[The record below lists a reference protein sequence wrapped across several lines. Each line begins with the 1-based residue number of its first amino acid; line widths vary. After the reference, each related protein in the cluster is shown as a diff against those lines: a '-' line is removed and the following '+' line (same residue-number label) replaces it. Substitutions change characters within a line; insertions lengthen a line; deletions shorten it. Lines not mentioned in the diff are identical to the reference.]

1 MEMTKSHDSPESR
14 STEPQ
19 PGSAPAA
26 DPAPT
31 ERTRFLQ
38 RMLEDQE
45 RGRLQPVDHYVAEF
59 SQIEGF
65 VRSEHNN
72 LSKPASSEGEDDVFA
87 QDFRK
92 GDRIGRYELVRVIG
106 EGGMGRAWLA
116 RDPMLARDVVV
127 KALRG
132 DVDADDPGHER
143 LRREARV
150 LGKLDH
156 PAIAKVLDI
165 LEDGKRAYLVLPF
178 YEGETLASRIAR
190 ARARSES
197 AAVQAGPWVD
207 IAAASGDRPESLRA
221 LLDFFAAVAEA
232 LHTAHRSGVVHRDL
246 KPQNL
251 IVQTDGTPVVLD
263 FGLALPTSDDR
274 LTQPG
279 EVIGTPLYMSPE
291 QVDGSQPIDV
301 RSDVYSLGVTLYEAL
316 SLVHPFTGD
325 GGREATFHRVLR
337 GDPVPLRRHQ
347 PLIPRDLEAVVH
359 KAMEREPQRRYA
371 DAAAFARE
379 LRRVI
384 ALEPTEA
391 RPVSGITLWVRR
403 ATRRPRRLAA
413 ATATATVFAAA
424 GWFSWESALAKE
436 RILRSLEEQRQ
447 GLIERNAE
455 TLSTGLVLDWCDFIG
470 GERSLLGEERALA
483 DLDTLE
489 QRGLA
494 MRPPL
499 GVCRVLLLR
508 GAIVE
513 TQGVAAKRDVLDRYG
528 RLFRK
533 WPDEPR
539 KAWVAFAAAR
549 WATHHVNDP
558 SVGES
563 YAEEGLALVERLSLA
578 GSWTKL
584 ASLEIAAD
592 PEFWVAERR
601 RPEAADA
608 EDSRG
613 QGLLLRAQARAKMGR
628 ADEALVDVEAAVVAL
643 DRVRNVHRL
652 ANALALRA
660 GLLVDKKRTDEA
672 RADAARAAALYEA
685 GFTDPT
691 PDNRNRPGAPEVR
704 VRDRQGVDSMRK
716 MEARAC
722 MADGSWS
729 TARSLLEGI
738 EADRNADRMSLVNS
752 DVPLLLAECLLR
764 DPKAADVR
772 VRAVREQLSRGRAFW
787 NPRAMNAEL
796 AAALRLEAELL
807 SLDGGFHAA
816 EELRRR
822 ADRMEQPR

>member
-1 MEMTKSHDSPESR
+1 MTAGSDSQHDGSKDPFPGK
-14 STEPQ
+14 EPV
-19 PGSAPAA
+19 A

-45 RGRLQPVDHYVAEF
+45 RGRLQPVERYVAEF
-59 SQIEGF
+59 ARIEDF
-65 VRSEHNN
+65 VRSEHSN
-72 LSKPASSEGEDDVFA
+72 LSKPASSDGEDDVFT

-178 YEGETLASRIAR
+178 YDGETLASRIAR

-197 AAVQAGPWVD
+197 AAVQTGPWVD
-207 IAAASGDRPESLRA
+207 ISAASASDRPASLRA
-221 LLDFFAAVAEA
+221 LLEFFAAVADA

-251 IVQTDGTPVVLD
+251 IVQADGSPVVLD

-291 QVDGSQPIDV
+291 QVDGSRPVDV
-301 RSDVYSLGVTLYEAL
+301 RSDVYSLGVTLYESL

-347 PLIPRDLEAVVH
+347 SLIPRDLEAVVQ

-413 ATATATVFAAA
+413 ATVTATVFAAA
-424 GWFSWESALAKE
+424 GWMSWDSALAKE
-436 RILRSLEEQRQ
+436 RILGSLEEQRQ
-447 GLIERNAE
+447 GLVERNAE
-455 TLSTGLVLDWCDFIG
+455 TLSTGLVLDWCDFIA
-470 GERSLLGEERALA
+470 GERNLLGDERALA
-483 DLDTLE
+483 DLDALE
-489 QRGLA
+489 LRGLA
-494 MRPPL
+494 MQPPL
-499 GVCRVLLLR
+499 GVCRALLLR

-513 TQGVAAKRDVLDRYG
+513 THGVAAKRDVLERYA

-549 WATHHVNDP
+549 WAIHHADDP
-558 SVGES
+558 SAGES
-563 YAEEGLALVERLSLA
+563 YADEGLALVERLSLA
-578 GSWTKL
+578 GAWTRL
-584 ASLEIAAD
+584 AALEIAAD

-601 RPEAADA
+601 RADA
-608 EDSRG
+608 AGVEDSRG
-613 QGLLLRAQARAKMGR
+613 QGLLLRAQALAKQR
-628 ADEALVDVEAAVVAL
+628 RVDEALRDVGDAIADL
-643 DRVRNVHRL
+643 DRCGNAHRL
-652 ANALALRA
+652 ANALALR
-660 GLLVDKKRTDEA
+660 GDLLVGNGDTEGA
-672 RADAARAAALYEA
+672 RADARRAAALYEA

-716 MEARAC
+716 LEARAL
-722 MADGSWS
+722 MAEGSWGA
-729 TARSLLEGI
+729 ARALLSVI
-738 EADRNADRMSLVNS
+738 ESDREPTRMSLVNS

-764 DPKAADVR
+764 DPSMTSGRA
-772 VRAVREQLSRGRAFW
+772 RAVREQLARGRAFW
-787 NPRAMNAEL
+787 TPRAMTPKL
-796 AAALRLEAELL
+796 AAALRIEAELV

-816 EELRRR
+816 EELRQR
-822 ADRMEQPR
+822 ADRLEKGR

>member
-1 MEMTKSHDSPESR
+1 MTKGRDSHESR
-14 STEPQ
+14 SSEPLD
-19 PGSAPAA
+19 GSGPAA

-45 RGRLQPVDHYVAEF
+45 RGRLQPVDRYVAEF
-59 SQIEGF
+59 AQIEDF
-65 VRSEHNN
+65 VRSEHRN
-72 LSKPASSEGEDDVFA
+72 LSRPASSEGEDDVFS
-87 QDFRK
+87 QDLRK
-92 GDRIGRYELVRVIG
+92 GDRVGRYELVRVIG

-178 YEGETLASRIAR
+178 YDGETLASRIAR

-197 AAVQAGPWVD
+197 AAVQTGPWVEV
-207 IAAASGDRPESLRA
+207 AAASGDRPASLRA
-221 LLDFFAAVAEA
+221 LLEFFAAAADA

-251 IVQTDGTPVVLD
+251 IVQADGSPVVLD

-291 QVDGSQPIDV
+291 QVDGSRPVDV

-316 SLVHPFTGD
+316 ALVHPFTGD

-347 PLIPRDLEAVVH
+347 PLIPRDLEAVVQ

-413 ATATATVFAAA
+413 ATVTLSMLCGS
-424 GWFSWESALAKE
+424 GWIAWDSAYVHDRMVE
-436 RILRSLEEQRQ
+436 SLEDQRR
-447 GLIERNAE
+447 GLVERNAE
-455 TLSTGLVLDWCDFIG
+455 TLTTGLVLDWCEFAMRERGLIG
-470 GERSLLGEERALA
+470 DAQALL
-483 DLDTLE
+483 DLDALE

-494 MRPPL
+494 MQPPL
-499 GVCRVLLLR
+499 GVCRALLLR

-513 TQGVAAKRDVLDRYG
+513 QKTDAERRDVLERYI
-528 RLFRK
+528 RLLRK

-549 WATHHVNDP
+549 WATHHAGDAAA
-558 SVGES
+558 GE
-563 YAEEGLALVERLSLA
+563 SLA
-578 GSWTKL
+578 GEGVALVDKWSLAGQWTQFH
-584 ASLEIAAD
+584 SLQIATD

-601 RPEAADA
+601 RQGAAGV

-613 QGLLLRAQARAKMGR
+613 QGLLLRAEARSALGR
-628 ADEALVDVEAAVVAL
+628 IDLAMEDVSAAIANLEASS
-643 DRVRNVHRL
+643 NVHRL
-652 ANALALRA
+652 ANALGLRA
-660 GLLVDKKRTDEA
+660 EIYLA
-672 RADAARAAALYEA
+672 RALGRAARDDAARAAELYDR

-691 PDNRNRPGAPEVR
+691 PDNRDRPGAAEVR
-704 VRDRQGVDSMRK
+704 IRDRQGFDAMRK
-716 MEARAC
+716 LQARAF
-722 MADGSWS
+722 MVDADWAQ
-729 TARSLLEGI
+729 ARGILSQIEVDKPAESL
-738 EADRNADRMSLVNS
+738 SHVNR

-764 DPKAADVR
+764 DPQAEGVR
-772 VRAVREQLSRGRAFW
+772 SREVRKQLERGRAFYE
-787 NPRAMNAEL
+787 PRGMRREL
-796 AAALRLEAELL
+796 ARALRLEAEM
-807 SLDGGFHAA
+807 LDGEGAERAA
-816 EELRRR
+816 TERIRR
-822 ADRMEQPR
+822 AELLEAGR